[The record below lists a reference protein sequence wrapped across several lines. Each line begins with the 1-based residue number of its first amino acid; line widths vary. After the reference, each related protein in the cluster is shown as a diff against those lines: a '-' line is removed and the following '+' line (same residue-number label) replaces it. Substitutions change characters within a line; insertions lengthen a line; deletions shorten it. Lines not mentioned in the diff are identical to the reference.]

1 MADIQLTL
9 FTLDPANKVCT
20 LCSVEKSIEAFPR
33 RKRLNDYAHENRCKE
48 CKYAQGREYHAKWR
62 AKPENKARM
71 NARSA
76 QWRIDNLERE
86 KELNR
91 KWRSENRDRKNATTK
106 AWYESVGKQRIDPV
120 KRQAANV
127 RWREANPERYRE
139 LSVVHANIRRSRVA
153 GVQVVDFSVEQLSD
167 RLDYYGRKCWICKEA
182 PYEHLDHVKP
192 ISKGGAHMLSNL
204 RPACAKCNLSKKDK
218 WPLEVS

>member
-20 LCSVEKSIEAFPR
+20 LCSVEKPIEAFPK
-33 RKRLNDYAHENRCKE
+33 RKRLNDYAHESRCKE

-62 AKPENKARM
+62 AKPENKSRM

-76 QWRIDNLERE
+76 QWRIENLERE
-86 KELNR
+86 KELNK
-91 KWRSENRDRKNATTK
+91 KWRSENRERKKASNQ
-106 AWYESVGKQRIDPV
+106 AWYENVGKHTRDRDTLNENQR
-120 KRQAANV
+120 
-127 RWREANPERYRE
+127 RWRESNPERFAILNR
-139 LSVVHANIRRSRVA
+139 ANVNKRRVLMKDN
-153 GVQVVDFSVEQLSD
+153 QVIHFTAEQLAS
-167 RLDYYGRKCWICKEA
+167 RLDYYGNKCWICKVG

-192 ISKGGAHMLSNL
+192 VSKGGAHMLANL